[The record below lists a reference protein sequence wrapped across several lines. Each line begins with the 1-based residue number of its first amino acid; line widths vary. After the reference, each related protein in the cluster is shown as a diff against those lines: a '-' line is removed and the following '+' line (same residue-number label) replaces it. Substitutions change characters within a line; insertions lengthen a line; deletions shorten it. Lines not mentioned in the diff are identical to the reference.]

1 MALDR
6 ETLWWLLDR
15 TYSNNKSLF
24 WSLWIKHSK
33 IILWKFFPIQRS
45 GMSTSFLWDLS
56 FLSGQIFPDIT
67 SGEFLSIPYSDRVR
81 SYMQAKWRESHSDR
95 NSSSISSKGFIYTS
109 LAEKWYYSSK
119 SYTSAKEILSK
130 YGWGKRNQPKTQT
143 LPQMGAYRCH
153 RTWLCSMGGGIHE
166 LGDKGLWDS
175 EFWHILFAPNTGNSL
190 KSDWFLGSGSVLYR
204 EISPENNFHSED
216 TWSKQFED

>member
-6 ETLWWLLDR
+6 ETLRSLLDI

-56 FLSGQIFPDIT
+56 FLSGQIFPDTT
-67 SGEFLSIPYSDRVR
+67 SGEFTGIPAVSVL
-81 SYMQAKWRESHSDR
+81 
-95 NSSSISSKGFIYTS
+95 KGFIYTS
-109 LAEKWYYSSK
+109 LAGKWYYTSK

-130 YGWGKRNQPKTQT
+130 YGWGRRNQPKTQT

-153 RTWLCSMGGGIHE
+153 RSWLCSMGGGIHE

-204 EISPENNFHSED
+204 EISPENNFHGED
-216 TWSKQFED
+216 TWSKKFED